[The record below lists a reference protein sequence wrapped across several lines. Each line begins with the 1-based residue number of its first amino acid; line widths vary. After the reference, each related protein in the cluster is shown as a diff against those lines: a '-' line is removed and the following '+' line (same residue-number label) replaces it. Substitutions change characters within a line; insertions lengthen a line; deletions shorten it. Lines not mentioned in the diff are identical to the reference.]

1 MDRGL
6 RHRYRERYIFTEH
19 HESHAASAF
28 NPSPFAEAAILTL
41 DGVGEWATATIGVG
55 RGNKIELTH
64 EMCFPH
70 SLGLL
75 YSAFTYFTGCVN
87 SAEYK
92 LMGLAPYGD
101 PKYRDLILDNL
112 LDLKPDGSF
121 RLDMSYFAYC
131 YKGVM
136 TSRKFDELFGGPP
149 RQPESQI
156 TQREMDIA
164 ASIQSVTNEIMMRC
178 AVTRTNSPAARTS

>member
-1 MDRGL
+1 M
-6 RHRYRERYIFTEH
+6 
-19 HESHAASAF
+19 
-28 NPSPFAEAAILTL
+28 
-41 DGVGEWATATIGVG
+41 
-55 RGNKIELTH
+55 
-64 EMCFPH
+64 
-70 SLGLL
+70 
-75 YSAFTYFTGCVN
+75 
-87 SAEYK
+87 

-178 AVTRTNSPAARTS
+178 ARYAHKLTAARTS